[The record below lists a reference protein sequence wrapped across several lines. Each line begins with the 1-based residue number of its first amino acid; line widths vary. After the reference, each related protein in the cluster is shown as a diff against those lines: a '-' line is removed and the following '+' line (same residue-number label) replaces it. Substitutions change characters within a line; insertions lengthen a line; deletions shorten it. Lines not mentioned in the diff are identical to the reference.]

1 MKRTDA
7 ERIDRELR
15 RTRKKQELLSK
26 VEARKGR
33 SAGGFAS
40 ALFERLMYDEDEVFN
55 TSEDE
60 DLLEIVLEMKEQ
72 LPEKQ
77 WEPVL
82 RKAIRLT
89 KVAHKQ
95 EAFERLRPL
104 LEM

>member
-26 VEARKGR
+26 VEERKGKN
-33 SAGGFAS
+33 AGGFAA

-60 DLLEIVLEMKEQ
+60 DLLEVILEMKEQ

-89 KVAHKQ
+89 KVSQKQ